1 MRNGVLSWRDG
12 RTEFQRALGAAMYA
26 PHEAWWN
33 TLPAPYLPPL
43 SLCAVWPD

>member
-1 MRNGVLSWRDG
+1 MRNGVLSWRAG
-12 RTEFQRALGAAMYA
+12 ETTLQVSLARAMYA
-26 PHEAWWN
+26 PYEAWWN